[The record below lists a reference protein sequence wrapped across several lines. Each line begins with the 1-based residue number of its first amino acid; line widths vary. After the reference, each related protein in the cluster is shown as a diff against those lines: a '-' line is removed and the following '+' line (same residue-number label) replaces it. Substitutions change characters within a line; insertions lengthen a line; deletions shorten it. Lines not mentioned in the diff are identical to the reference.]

1 MGTKTLRE
9 CQRQAREDA
18 IIDAAHLLL
27 IEQGYA
33 DMSMDELAAR
43 LGASKATLYQH
54 FPSKEELAIRVIV
67 RMMQRG
73 EERLGGGDPGQRA
86 IDRLEHALR
95 KGLEHRAGTWAARI
109 NLLPQSIKQHPHY
122 QAQRQRMI
130 DRIAALVEQAKH
142 EGDIAPGLETPV
154 VTRLI
159 MNLFR
164 SDFDDLLEG
173 GSHTA
178 EQVNNTIVELILH
191 GIRNPTPRPT
201 QGEQEQ

>member
-1 MGTKTLRE
+1 MGTMTLRE
-9 CQRQAREDA
+9 RQRQAREDA
-18 IIDAAHLLL
+18 IIDAAHQLLL
-27 IEQGYA
+27 EQGYA
-33 DMSMDELAAR
+33 DMSMDDLAAR

-54 FPSKEELAIRVIV
+54 FPSKEELTIRVIV

-73 EERLGGGDPGQRA
+73 EARLDGGDPNQRA
-86 IDRLEHALR
+86 IDRLECALR

-109 NLLPQSIKQHPHY
+109 NLLPQSVKQHPHY

-130 DRIAALVEQAKH
+130 DIIAALVEQAKR
-142 EGDIAPGLETPV
+142 EGDIAPWLETAV
-154 VTRLI
+154 LTRLI

-178 EQVNNTIVELILH
+178 EQVNNTIVELILN
-191 GIRNPTPRPT
+191 GIRNRAPTTT
-201 QGEQEQ
+201 QGEQ